1 MDDIEYIPID
11 EKLKEFSMHLHS
23 HQRTIFSAG
32 FGEGKSF
39 FINKFKA
46 QYQDQFLFLTLYP
59 VNYQV
64 QENQDIF
71 QLIKR
76 DLLFQLF
83 LSGVLNQRS
92 APSKKLALTFFL
104 SNPKNYISWIL
115 DSLEKIDYPNPIVN
129 TILPGVISFFKKGK
143 NQFDKYCQENNVEDI
158 AVEDFFKK
166 TEDFRIY
173 ENDVITQ
180 IITES
185 IQSWKKKNPDKK
197 VILFIEDMDRI
208 DPGHLFRI
216 MNVLSAH
223 MDYSYKFGIQPD
235 YDTLANNKFGLDNV
249 VLILDYS
256 NLISIFKHFYG
267 EDTNFEGYLSKFSNK
282 GIFQYS
288 LEEEKKKYILKKI
301 AEKCCFKPED
311 FIEGFSNDLLSYRSL
326 RSLVSILDDIDSQ
339 YVHPK
344 PLVVCNKKRFFPTQ
358 LLNLAVILKRLGKA
372 DSEIVEIILTACKK
386 NNLFENYL
394 LPYVYL
400 DNEESDRTRFFL
412 GETENHKYILYDF
425 YNSNDNGFAYKK
437 SYVIGTE
444 PNVFSTK
451 EKIAKKIVSMVA
463 Q

>member
-1 MDDIEYIPID
+1 M
-11 EKLKEFSMHLHS
+11 
-23 HQRTIFSAG
+23 
-32 FGEGKSF
+32 
-39 FINKFKA
+39 
-46 QYQDQFLFLTLYP
+46 
-59 VNYQV
+59 
-64 QENQDIF
+64 
-71 QLIKR
+71 
-76 DLLFQLF
+76 
-83 LSGVLNQRS
+83 LNQRS

-311 FIEGFSNDLLSYRSL
+311 FIEGFSNDLLS
-326 RSLVSILDDIDSQ
+326 
-339 YVHPK
+339 
-344 PLVVCNKKRFFPTQ
+344 
-358 LLNLAVILKRLGKA
+358 
-372 DSEIVEIILTACKK
+372 
-386 NNLFENYL
+386 
-394 LPYVYL
+394 
-400 DNEESDRTRFFL
+400 
-412 GETENHKYILYDF
+412 
-425 YNSNDNGFAYKK
+425 K
-437 SYVIGTE
+437 S
-444 PNVFSTK
+444 
-451 EKIAKKIVSMVA
+451 
-463 Q
+463 